1 MERVET
7 ELGSGLERHS
17 EVKDQ
22 DLVISNRV
30 CERARLS
37 IHRFQNCWSGHAVKE
52 CTLGLLD
59 QGQVSRSERNSFV
72 WRDVDFK
79 LKAFLSHIRSDVTS
93 LGLRCE
99 NSLPTSSIEE
109 SRPPWVLSRTMT
121 AVSP

>member
-1 MERVET
+1 MFGDHCCHLWEREQVRVERVET

-17 EVKDQ
+17 EVKNQ

-59 QGQVSRSERNSFV
+59 
-72 WRDVDFK
+72 
-79 LKAFLSHIRSDVTS
+79 
-93 LGLRCE
+93 
-99 NSLPTSSIEE
+99 
-109 SRPPWVLSRTMT
+109 
-121 AVSP
+121 